1 MVTKTIDEQIEAK
14 RKEYEDGHTV
24 AFLGQVSS
32 GKTVMAALVKHTLA
46 RSWIPNTNG
55 KWEAVSRSGQDEINE
70 IIRKMKKGIF
80 PSPTPSENHPK
91 LIIDIVRMEGPPTKL
106 ELVLH
111 DMSGEN
117 YADLLTSSSY
127 SSVNDIL
134 ADMFLKNADYLVFAK
149 AYVIMI
155 DCGQKDDWDT
165 DIAKVGP
172 MISRIKEIKQKI
184 HNFSPYQKIQSPI
197 TIVFTKAD
205 LLSEEDKTKSA
216 KELAKEYPELVSSLN
231 INYNKKS
238 VKFFKM
244 SVSAKRE
251 TETETVERIEKI
263 EKEMHKQRKK
273 TQQSWNEQIKTDI
286 EQKTLSAQQEAVAMG
301 YQGEQADKFVNDAVQ
316 ETETSY
322 KEQFDREH
330 PLPEIPEEDYRRKW
344 RVDIPLDYTE
354 SEYTSFISWI
364 LDTNNEY

>member
-1 MVTKTIDEQIEAK
+1 MVKKTIGEQIEAK
-14 RKEYEDGHTV
+14 RKEYEDKHTI

-46 RSWIPNTNG
+46 KLWIPSTNG

-80 PSPTPSENHPK
+80 PSPTPSENYPK
-91 LIIDIVRMEGPPTKL
+91 LVIDIVRMEGLPIKL

-127 SSVNDIL
+127 SSVNDRL
-134 ADMFLKNADYLVFAK
+134 AAMFLKNADYLVFAK
-149 AYVIMI
+149 KYVIMI
-155 DCGQKDDWDT
+155 DCDQKDDWDT

-184 HNFSPYQKIQSPI
+184 HNFDSHQKIQSPI
-197 TIVFTKAD
+197 AIVFTKAD

-231 INYNKKS
+231 INHDQES

-244 SVSAKRE
+244 SVSARRE
-251 TETETVERIEKI
+251 TQTEAVERIRKI
-263 EKEMHKQRKK
+263 KKEMHKKRKK
-273 TQQSWNEQIKTDI
+273 KQQSWNEQIKTDI
-286 EQKTLSAQQEAVAMG
+286 EQKAYLRSKKQLQW
-301 YQGEQADKFVNDAVQ
+301 DI
-316 ETETSY
+316 
-322 KEQFDREH
+322 KE
-330 PLPEIPEEDYRRKW
+330 K
-344 RVDIPLDYTE
+344 
-354 SEYTSFISWI
+354 
-364 LDTNNEY
+364 